1 MNEKDKE
8 YEEYFKIFEQK
19 STRQARQNTVTPR
32 PTAQNRMPPRPRQQ
46 IPRKRQSPR
55 KRRQKKRRIAIISSL
70 AAILLIVC
78 IVLICKSC
86 TGNHDLAALQGA
98 WHYDEYTEYEF
109 DGKGNGCMC
118 LDEEN
123 HFEFTYSVDGDKSV
137 CQPLFQYFLSGKSY
151 MTADWTQLYFSNP
164 VLKNISKLVVWSQG
178 DDTFTVAGNG
188 LITVEALP
196 YTLSEEEINLA
207 HPMEMDEDAVAAW
220 QKYFA
225 SNNLKQPFDQVWEPV
240 IDFEKVSSDRYTGC
254 EIPLYRFNE
263 QEKHGITLEKSSE
276 YDYIE
281 RKYEYTSLDIILR
294 GCRLDW
300 EMTTGDKLQAFVKVQ
315 LL

>member
-32 PTAQNRMPPRPRQQ
+32 PTAQNRTQPRPGQQ

-98 WHYDEYTEYEF
+98 WHYNEYTEYEF

-123 HFEFTYSVDGDKSV
+123 HFEFTYSVDGDTVK
-137 CQPLFQYFLSGKSY
+137 LDF
-151 MTADWTQLYFSNP
+151 
-164 VLKNISKLVVWSQG
+164 VLDYVT
-178 DDTFTVAGNG
+178 DCEYTFTVDSDSLTFVGGNG
-188 LITVEALP
+188 TAEPGKVYELT
-196 YTLSEEEINLA
+196 
-207 HPMEMDEDAVAAW
+207 
-220 QKYFA
+220 
-225 SNNLKQPFDQVWEPV
+225 KQE
-240 IDFEKVSSDRYTGC
+240 
-254 EIPLYRFNE
+254 
-263 QEKHGITLEKSSE
+263 
-276 YDYIE
+276 
-281 RKYEYTSLDIILR
+281 
-294 GCRLDW
+294 
-300 EMTTGDKLQAFVKVQ
+300 
-315 LL
+315 